1 MTAGTAVQEFIAIPL
16 EALRP
21 ETVLGFDLY
30 IQHRGGETVLYRAA
44 EMEFTETI
52 RQRLVSSG
60 VETLKVP
67 ADQAAAFRRYCEQT
81 GQAPAPSGSGE
92 PTPSAAPEIGLVDIA
107 RNLDI
112 PLDRRAE
119 HVATISRQVVESA
132 FQDLGSPGLSQRV
145 HSVAEAQAA
154 LLVSEP
160 QAYQTLV
167 ARFRIDFELYSH
179 MVHTSFYAMELGR
192 AVGLDELDEMANLGR
207 AALVHDVGMAE
218 MSAPLI
224 TKDPRAMSDVE
235 WAEMMAH
242 PERGVSMLQEAGWD
256 DATCLDVCAHH
267 HERCDGSGYP
277 QGVSGDQISL
287 SARIVG
293 IADAFDDLTSS
304 RADRPEMSGFQA
316 LWTMKRELRGQ
327 FDDELIDRFV
337 HVMTAPALA
346 R

>member
-1 MTAGTAVQEFIAIPL
+1 MKAGTAVQEFIAIPL

-44 EMEFTETI
+44 EMEFTEAI
-52 RQRLVSSG
+52 RQRLAGSG
-60 VETLKVP
+60 VETLQVP
-67 ADQAAAFRRYCEQT
+67 ADQAAAYRAYCKKMAQASDGP
-81 GQAPAPSGSGE
+81 GQVSEGPVAR
-92 PTPSAAPEIGLVDIA
+92 PESGLVDVA
-107 RNLDI
+107 RDLDI
-112 PLDRRAE
+112 PLERRAE
-119 HVATISRQVVESA
+119 HVATVSRHVVESA
-132 FQDLGSPGLSQRV
+132 FQDLGSPGLPQRV
-145 HSVAEAQAA
+145 HAVAEAQAA

-167 ARFRIDFELYSH
+167 SRFKIDFELYSH
-179 MVHTSFYAMELGR
+179 LVHTAFYAMELGR
-192 AVGLDELDEMANLGR
+192 AVGLDEVDDMANLGR

-218 MSAPLI
+218 MTTPLV

-235 WAEMMAH
+235 WAEVMAH

-256 DATCLDVCAHH
+256 DATCIDVCAHH

-277 QGVSGDQISL
+277 RGLGGDQISVA
-287 SARIVG
+287 ARIVG
-293 IADAFDDLTSS
+293 IADTFDDLTSS

-337 HVMTAPALA
+337 HVMTAPALT